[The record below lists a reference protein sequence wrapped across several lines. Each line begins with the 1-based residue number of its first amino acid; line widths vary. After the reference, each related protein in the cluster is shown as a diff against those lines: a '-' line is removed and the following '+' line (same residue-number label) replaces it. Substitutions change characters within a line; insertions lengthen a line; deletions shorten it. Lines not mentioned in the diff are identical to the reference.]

1 MSRARNFC
9 FTINNYTQDDVT
21 RINNLECMYMAHS
34 LETGLS
40 GTPHIQ
46 GYVELHNA
54 VTISSLSK
62 KIPRAHLEISKGSAE
77 QNKAY
82 CSKNNNTT
90 FTERGTPKAQGKR
103 TDIESIK
110 ERVKTGA
117 LLMRDVVLET
127 QNIQV
132 IRHAQMV
139 LTYHE
144 VQRDWEPHVSWYYG
158 KSGSGKTQ
166 QAKKDLGTNYYHC
179 MRNLKWWEG
188 YDGHENVLI
197 DDMRAK
203 RMEFA
208 DLLELLGSNAYRIE
222 YKGGSRQF
230 LAKKIIITAPYSPEQ
245 MYGSTGE
252 DMYQLTRRINVIKC
266 FGEIEETELDE
277 LNEL

>member
-1 MSRARNFC
+1 MARARNFC
-9 FTINNYTQDDVT
+9 FTINNYTSADLE
-21 RINNLECMYMAHS
+21 NLEKIESSYILYG
-34 LETGLS
+34 LEVGES
-40 GTPHIQ
+40 GTPHVQ
-46 GYVELHNA
+46 GYVEFDNA
-54 VTISSLSK
+54 TTIRALSK
-62 KIPRAHLEISKGSAE
+62 KIPRAHLEIAKG
-77 QNKAY
+77 NWVDNRAY
-82 CSKNNNTT
+82 IEKEDKNPTQ
-90 FTERGTPKAQGKR
+90 RGTPKQQGKR
-103 TDIESIK
+103 NDIEAIK
-110 ERVKTGA
+110 SRVKSGT

-208 DLLELLGSNAYRIE
+208 DLLELLGSNSYRIE

-230 LAKKIIITAPYSPEQ
+230 LARKIIITAPYSPEK
-245 MYGSTGE
+245 MYSSTGE

-266 FGEIEETELDE
+266 FGEIEETEIDE
-277 LNEL
+277 FNEL